1 MGQGSGYLFC
11 AGLVCVL
18 LDIPLFFL
26 ACLLVGALV
35 FKAWRCGC
43 GDQKACGRAKMDA
56 MQYACLCVEQR
67 LRRNHGMV
75 LHGLNRTRETK
86 DPLLPLNKSHGYFF
100 LIVTTLESERGT

>member
-1 MGQGSGYLFC
+1 MGLGSGYPFAQGLCVFC
-11 AGLVCVL
+11 L
-18 LDIPLFFL
+18 IYPLFFL

-86 DPLLPLNKSHGYFF
+86 NPLLPVNKSHSYFF
-100 LIVTTLESERGT
+100 SDCYYSGI